1 MPFPSPGDLPNPE
14 IEPGSPA
21 LQADAL
27 PSEPPGKQVLANKSK
42 CQPHSRPQTGP
53 CAHFPGAWAACSL
66 HVAPTST
73 PAAPLLPGPCIV
85 QDSSSSNQES
95 MCPPGPFFCA
105 SCTRKQNDCP
115 AALRKP
121 TVEIASESPCS
132 VAMKAGLLG
141 NNPFQME
148 NRPFVKPEIN
158 SCHITLRPQTV
169 PSTLK
174 RGGFTNYREPKM
186 SFLALKGTGTLTSG
200 R

>member
-1 MPFPSPGDLPNPE
+1 MLTTQQAPDW
-14 IEPGSPA
+14 A
-21 LQADAL
+21 L
-27 PSEPPGKQVLANKSK
+27 
-42 CQPHSRPQTGP
+42 
-53 CAHFPGAWAACSL
+53 CSL
-66 HVAPTST
+66 PWGVGCLQPVRCPHQHPCSPTAPRTLHCSRLFQFQPGVHV
-73 PAAPLLPGPCIV
+73 PL
-85 QDSSSSNQES
+85 
-95 MCPPGPFFCA
+95 GPFFCV

-141 NNPFQME
+141 NKPFQME
-148 NRPFVKPEIN
+148 NKPFVKPEIN

-174 RGGFTNYREPKM
+174 QGGLTNYREPKM
-186 SFLALKGTGTLTSG
+186 SFLALKRTGTLTSG